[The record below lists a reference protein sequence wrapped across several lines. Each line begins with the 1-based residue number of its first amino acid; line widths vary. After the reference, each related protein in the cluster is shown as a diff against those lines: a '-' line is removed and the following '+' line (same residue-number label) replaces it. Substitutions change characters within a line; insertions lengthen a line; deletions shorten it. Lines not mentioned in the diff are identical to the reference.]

1 VNVQL
6 INARNDSHLWAEE
19 FNRKLTNIFAV
30 ESEIVSRIADSL
42 QAKLTGAE
50 QRPSL
55 SVSCSAAAK
64 TPLSKCSGPYR
75 GIRFR
80 PASM

>member
-19 FNRKLTNIFAV
+19 FDRKLTDIFAV
-30 ESEIVSRIADSL
+30 ESEIVARIADSL

-55 SVSCSAAAK
+55 SVS
-64 TPLSKCSGPYR
+64 
-75 GIRFR
+75 
-80 PASM
+80 